1 MHSDITAGDIVAIAV
16 PGTGDK
22 RVDGRL
28 KYTRIPVSPP
38 LIVIS
43 SSGSGPTAS
52 IECLA
57 PTGDV
62 LSLRSLGVMRMGR
75 CAR

>member
-1 MHSDITAGDIVAIAV
+1 MYNDITAGDIVAIVVYASE
-16 PGTGDK
+16 
-22 RVDGRL
+22 GRRD
-28 KYTRIPVSPP
+28 KYTPTPQSPP

-62 LSLRSLGVMRMGR
+62 LSLRGVGVMRMGR